1 MNITSFN
8 PLILTKNLEE
18 TVKFFEALG
27 FEKCHEM
34 KEVTDTGVTNI
45 DMKDASGFRLDIA
58 GPVGLIPQD
67 QVIIRMNVSDF
78 DEAYEMLTKR
88 GFTNNRNGKPVEHE
102 SSKSIMMVSPS
113 GFAFDLCQHIK

>member
-18 TVKFFEALG
+18 TVKVFEALG

-34 KEVTDTGVTNI
+34 KDVTETGITNI
-45 DMKDASGFRLDIA
+45 DMKDANGFRLDVA
-58 GPVGLIPQD
+58 GPVSAIPQD
-67 QVIIRMNVSDF
+67 KIIIRMNVSDF
-78 DEAYEMLTKR
+78 DEAYEMLTAR
-88 GFTNNRNGKPVEHE
+88 GFKSPTGGKAVEHE
-102 SSKSIMMVSPS
+102 TNKSIMLVSPS